1 MRRAMVALALATLT
15 CALYAVRGDGAGQT
29 ANNINGIGLI
39 DYSDRS
45 AARLGM
51 WCKYHL
57 TGESALGTSDDYTV
71 TVAIAGEERFWGEEC
86 FWVETLTEP
95 RSGQPTGI
103 AQLMSFDIFDDPQSA
118 ENMKYYMRKTID
130 TIDEQGNPIEVVTR
144 RPPSTLTL
152 REKIKQAQPLKID
165 TLGTDTTVVS
175 PKGTFLCRHVRM
187 SEGVG
192 SSMDAR
198 DSTIYT
204 EVRETRDSYVSRQ
217 VPLTRIVIEDI
228 QHVIQRRTWM
238 IGRSKDAPMNIMDR
252 SLGRATLVDFGT
264 NYQSQMIWE
273 KFRRPLAEQE
283 RPVPAK
289 AKAKPGTSAPRP
301 RTGTGRSG

>member
-1 MRRAMVALALATLT
+1 MRRAMIALALATLT
-15 CALYAVRGDGAGQT
+15 CALFAVRGDGAGQPAT
-29 ANNINGIGLI
+29 NINGIGLI

-45 AARLGM
+45 AAKLGM
-51 WCKYHL
+51 WCKYQL
-57 TGESALGTSDDYTV
+57 TGGSALGTSDDYTV

-95 RSGQPTGI
+95 RNGQPTGI
-103 AQLMSFDIFDDPQSA
+103 AQLMSFDIFEDKQSA
-118 ENMKYYMRKTID
+118 ENLKYYMRKTID
-130 TIDEQGNPIEVVTR
+130 TVDEQGNPIEVVTR
-144 RPPSTLTL
+144 RPPSTLTV
-152 REKIKQAQPLKID
+152 REKIKQSEPLRID
-165 TLGTDTTVVS
+165 TLSTDTTVTS

-192 SSMDAR
+192 SSMDER

-238 IGRSKDAPMNIMDR
+238 IGRSKDAPMNLMDR
-252 SLGRATLVDFGT
+252 SVGRATLVDFGT
-264 NYQSQMIWE
+264 NYQSQMIRE
-273 KFRRPLAEQE
+273 KFRRTIAEQE
-283 RPVPAK
+283 RPAP
-289 AKAKPGTSAPRP
+289 AKAKPGTTAPRP
-301 RTGTGRSG
+301 RTGAGKSG